1 MGDTP
6 AKETE
11 RGYLYGGVP
20 SLVRDRRFGSA
31 CTPQT
36 LVTRFIFDIN
46 HAIIASGFVFN
57 TCSDVESTIIYY
69 KSTDVVDK
77 VWCKFTPHRC
87 PQSSAVNLL

>member
-1 MGDTP
+1 MGDTHT
-6 AKETE
+6 KKNE

-20 SLVRDRRFGSA
+20 ALVRDRRFGSA

-69 KSTDVVDK
+69 FNYYLFINYFLQPRFEIT
-77 VWCKFTPHRC
+77 
-87 PQSSAVNLL
+87 N